1 MSFSEKSAIERAI
14 GLFAIGGG
22 MLAESDRA
30 GSRLFY
36 STIWVDLTS
45 DQ

>member
-1 MSFSEKSAIERAI
+1 MSFPEKSAMERAI

-22 MLAESDRA
+22 IFAEFVRA

-36 STIWVDLTS
+36 STI
-45 DQ
+45 